1 MGLLFW
7 HDQVR
12 KGGIQVGITKKHR
25 PFLSQTI
32 KQAFEMKKVALP
44 WNRAL
49 CAGLCIGLP
58 SLIGFWL
65 GQFSYGMLAGTGGFA
80 YLYMASEPYA
90 LRAKKI
96 LFAALGLTFSVAAG
110 TLLAPYP
117 LLAAFVLGCIGA
129 AASYLFGVLK
139 FKGPG
144 ALFFVLSFTLATGI
158 PPDPSQA
165 FLRGGLVF
173 LGGMLAWCF
182 AMAGWLLRPHGPEIG
197 AVRQLYL
204 DLGSLLD
211 GAGTREYS
219 RARHQTLL
227 SMYSA
232 ETTLATGGF
241 DRRSDATPRRL
252 SQMYS
257 LAHHIYLM
265 TDKIPLAM
273 GEKLPPELSAAVR
286 RAGEACGQP
295 DAWVRTPLPDDPDP
309 RIRDL
314 RDLVGQLDAIFSNA
328 EPEGEQDR
336 RKLTRTPVR
345 SILEGNLD
353 KDSIVFL
360 QAIRFG
366 VILMVAAAAAYA
378 FQLNRSYWVP
388 LSCASVMLGATVIA
402 TFHRAIQRSLG
413 TILGILIASAILWTH
428 PEGFVVSIAIMLFT
442 FFTELLIVRNYALA
456 MLFITPNALL
466 MAETNTRIHNF
477 GYFAGARLTDV
488 LVGSVIG
495 LIGVLLVGSRSASS
509 RIPYLLGRT
518 IRSQAQFLALLFIRQ
533 PASAAARLSLIL
545 QQRSMRR
552 HLSNLRTVYQTA
564 LGEIPRSEEELEK
577 LLPVIWSLDQFGY
590 VLNSYALS
598 ALRPVL
604 PDQELGAVLLHL
616 EKMAQS
622 AEQRRETEEGP
633 EGTDGL
639 ELPLVPDIGQEL
651 ADLRHALNGR

>member
-1 MGLLFW
+1 MI
-7 HDQVR
+7 R
-12 KGGIQVGITKKHR
+12 CRGGIEVGVTKKQR
-25 PFLSQTI
+25 PFLSRTI
-32 KQAFEMKKVALP
+32 RQAFEVKKVALP

-49 CAGLCIGLP
+49 SAGLCIGLP

-65 GQFSYGMLAGTGGFA
+65 GQFQYGMLAGTGGFA
-80 YLYMASEPYA
+80 YLYVASEPYA
-90 LRAKKI
+90 LRAQKV
-96 LFAALGLTFSVAAG
+96 LLAALGLTFSVAAG
-110 TLLAPYP
+110 TLLASYP
-117 LLAAFVLGCIGA
+117 LLAAFVLGCLGA
-129 AASYLFGVLK
+129 AATYLFGVLK

-144 ALFFVLSFTLATGI
+144 ALFFVLSFTLATGM

-165 FLRGGLVF
+165 FSRGGLVF

-182 AMAGWLLRPHGPEIG
+182 AMAGWLIRPHGPEIG

-204 DLGSLLD
+204 DLGAMMD
-211 GAGTREYS
+211 VAGTREYS

-232 ETTLATGGF
+232 ETALATGGHNRHG
-241 DRRSDATPRRL
+241 DETPRRL
-252 SQMYS
+252 SRMYS
-257 LAHHIYLM
+257 LAHHIYLL
-265 TDKIPLAM
+265 TDKIPLAD
-273 GEKLPPELSAAVR
+273 GERLPPELSAAVR
-286 RAGEACGQP
+286 RAGESCGQP
-295 DAWVRTPLPDDPDP
+295 DTWKKAPLPDDPDP
-309 RIRDL
+309 QILDL
-314 RDLVGQLDAIFSNA
+314 MDLVAQLDAIVCSSA
-328 EPEGEQDR
+328 SDGEQG
-336 RKLTRTPVR
+336 RKLTRIPVR
-345 SILEGNLD
+345 SILAGNLD

-413 TILGILIASAILWTH
+413 TIFGILIASAILWTR
-428 PEGFVVSIAIMLFT
+428 PEGFVVSIAIILFT
-442 FFTELLIVRNYALA
+442 FFTELFIVRNYALA

-533 PASAAARLSLIL
+533 PAGAAAEQSA

-598 ALRPVL
+598 AIRPVL
-604 PDQELGAVLLHL
+604 PDVELGVVLLHL

-622 AEQRRETEEGP
+622 AEQRREIEKGP
-633 EGTDGL
+633 EGPDGL